1 MLYLEGEPLD
11 IKATDIH
18 LSSVIYFDDTIIP

>member
-11 IKATDIH
+11 IKVADIH
-18 LSSVIYFDDTIIP
+18 LSSLAYFNGTIIP